1 MRRLCTLI
9 SCFLPL
15 LIILSC
21 KRENIIEYKTVENV
35 TFYALPKGIERV
47 SSLVSFQQLKM
58 EGRDSTISNRKFIRE
73 FIGMIN
79 RLRPEYKE
87 ISIDIRSAA
96 VIATGTGDT
105 LIIAFGENHGT
116 AILNDK
122 GKDKWDYHEDT
133 DMFLPSMTVNGTLM
147 QDYPPL
153 FDYIDKNVYATHPH
167 DYWFNDETRRL
178 LGIFRTMIESGE

>member
-9 SCFLPL
+9 SYFLSL

-21 KRENIIEYKTVENV
+21 KRESIIEYETVENI

-58 EGRDSTISNRKFIRE
+58 EGRDTTISNQKFIRKFIR
-73 FIGMIN
+73 MIN

-87 ISIDIRSAA
+87 RSIDIRSAA
-96 VIATGTGDT
+96 VIAMEAGDT

-116 AILNDK
+116 ALLNDR
-122 GKDKWDYHEDT
+122 GKDKWDYYEDT
-133 DMFLPSMTVNGTLM
+133 DMFLPSMTVNGILM

-153 FDYIDKNVYATHPH
+153 FDYINKYVYAPH
-167 DYWFNDETRRL
+167 TNDYWFNDETRRL
-178 LGIFRTMIESGE
+178 LGIFKTIIEDNE

>member
-1 MRRLCTLI
+1 MRRPGTLLL
-9 SCFLPL
+9 CFLLL

-21 KRENIIEYKTVENV
+21 KRESIIEYEIVENI

-73 FIGMIN
+73 FIRMIN

-87 ISIDIRSAA
+87 RSIDIRSAA
-96 VIATGTGDT
+96 VIATETGDT

-116 AILNDK
+116 AILNDR
-122 GKDKWDYHEDT
+122 GKDK
-133 DMFLPSMTVNGTLM
+133 
-147 QDYPPL
+147 
-153 FDYIDKNVYATHPH
+153 
-167 DYWFNDETRRL
+167 
-178 LGIFRTMIESGE
+178 